1 MTVQTLGL
9 ILATLM
15 TIVAAV
21 GWSRCRKLAF
31 DLKQVKHD
39 LDLTINEK
47 ENLIKAQTGT
57 KAQGGASERTV
68 LALAGE
74 ISRIENNLTYMDDVP
89 GRKQLHKCIERMKTY
104 LHTENYDIVPLI
116 GSKYNEGMMASAVF
130 VHDDKLLLT
139 FNFKDGTR
147 TITLTDAKIA
157 EEKNTGSNLD
167 CSSAPKIWDTPLGY
181 PIFLL
186 P

>member
-39 LDLTINEK
+39 LNLTINEK

-104 LHTENYDIVPLI
+104 LQTENYDIVPLI

-130 VHDDKLLLT
+130 VHDERIPK
-139 FNFKDGTR
+139 GE
-147 TITLTDAKIA
+147 AKIISVQLPQVNYCG
-157 EEKNTGSNLD
+157 KMIQ
-167 CSSAPKIWDTPLGY
+167 SAKITVGEN
-181 PIFLL
+181 IE
-186 P
+186 

>member
-31 DLKQVKHD
+31 ELKQVKHD

-57 KAQGGASERTV
+57 KAQVVHRNV
-68 LALAGE
+68 
-74 ISRIENNLTYMDDVP
+74 
-89 GRKQLHKCIERMKTY
+89 QY
-104 LHTENYDIVPLI
+104 LPLL
-116 GSKYNEGMMASAVF
+116 GKYLV
-130 VHDDKLLLT
+130 
-139 FNFKDGTR
+139 
-147 TITLTDAKIA
+147 
-157 EEKNTGSNLD
+157 
-167 CSSAPKIWDTPLGY
+167 
-181 PIFLL
+181 
-186 P
+186 

>member
-39 LDLTINEK
+39 LDITINEK

-104 LHTENYDIVPLI
+104 LQTENYDIVPLI

-130 VHDDKLLLT
+130 VHDERIPK
-139 FNFKDGTR
+139 GE
-147 TITLTDAKIA
+147 AKIISVQLPQVNYCG
-157 EEKNTGSNLD
+157 KMIQ
-167 CSSAPKIWDTPLGY
+167 SAKITVGEN
-181 PIFLL
+181 IE
-186 P
+186 

>member
-104 LHTENYDIVPLI
+104 LQTENYDIVPLI

-130 VHDDKLLLT
+130 VHDERIPKGETKIISVQLPQV
-139 FNFKDGTR
+139 NYCGKM
-147 TITLTDAKIA
+147 IQSAKITVG
-157 EEKNTGSNLD
+157 ENIE
-167 CSSAPKIWDTPLGY
+167 
-181 PIFLL
+181 
-186 P
+186 

>member
-39 LDLTINEK
+39 PDLTINEK

-104 LHTENYDIVPLI
+104 LQTENYDIVPLI

-130 VHDDKLLLT
+130 VHDERIPK
-139 FNFKDGTR
+139 GE
-147 TITLTDAKIA
+147 AKIISVQLPQVNYCG
-157 EEKNTGSNLD
+157 KMIQ
-167 CSSAPKIWDTPLGY
+167 SAKITVGEN
-181 PIFLL
+181 IE
-186 P
+186 

>member
-39 LDLTINEK
+39 LDLSINEK

-104 LHTENYDIVPLI
+104 LQTENYDIVPLI

-130 VHDDKLLLT
+130 VHDERIPK
-139 FNFKDGTR
+139 GE
-147 TITLTDAKIA
+147 AKIISVQLPQVNYCG
-157 EEKNTGSNLD
+157 KMIQ
-167 CSSAPKIWDTPLGY
+167 SAKITVGEN
-181 PIFLL
+181 IE
-186 P
+186 

>member
-57 KAQGGASERTV
+57 KAQGGASERTI

-104 LHTENYDIVPLI
+104 LQTENYDIVPLI

-130 VHDDKLLLT
+130 VHDERIPK
-139 FNFKDGTR
+139 GE
-147 TITLTDAKIA
+147 AKIISVQLPQVNYCG
-157 EEKNTGSNLD
+157 KMIQ
-167 CSSAPKIWDTPLGY
+167 SAKITVGEN
-181 PIFLL
+181 IE
-186 P
+186 

>member
-104 LHTENYDIVPLI
+104 LQTENYDIVPLI

-130 VHDDKLLLT
+130 VHDERIPK
-139 FNFKDGTR
+139 GE
-147 TITLTDAKIA
+147 AKIISVQLPQVNYCG
-157 EEKNTGSNLD
+157 KMIQ
-167 CSSAPKIWDTPLGY
+167 SAKITVGENIELHIKVNRY
-181 PIFLL
+181 AQ
-186 P
+186 

>member
-15 TIVAAV
+15 RIVAAV

-104 LHTENYDIVPLI
+104 LQTENYDIVPLI

-130 VHDDKLLLT
+130 VHDERIPK
-139 FNFKDGTR
+139 GE
-147 TITLTDAKIA
+147 AKIISVQLPQVNYCG
-157 EEKNTGSNLD
+157 KMIQ
-167 CSSAPKIWDTPLGY
+167 SAKITVGEN
-181 PIFLL
+181 IE
-186 P
+186 

>member
-104 LHTENYDIVPLI
+104 LQTENYDIVPLI

-130 VHDDKLLLT
+130 VHDERIQK
-139 FNFKDGTR
+139 GE
-147 TITLTDAKIA
+147 AKIISVQLPQVNYCG
-157 EEKNTGSNLD
+157 KMIQ
-167 CSSAPKIWDTPLGY
+167 SAKITVGEN
-181 PIFLL
+181 IE
-186 P
+186 

>member
-89 GRKQLHKCIERMKTY
+89 GRKQLNKCIERMKTY
-104 LHTENYDIVPLI
+104 LQTENYDIVPLI

-130 VHDDKLLLT
+130 VHDERIPK
-139 FNFKDGTR
+139 GE
-147 TITLTDAKIA
+147 AKIISVQLPQVNYCG
-157 EEKNTGSNLD
+157 KMIQ
-167 CSSAPKIWDTPLGY
+167 SAKITVGEN
-181 PIFLL
+181 IE
-186 P
+186 

>member
-31 DLKQVKHD
+31 DLKQVNHD

-74 ISRIENNLTYMDDVP
+74 ISRIENNLTYMDDVL

-104 LHTENYDIVPLI
+104 LQTENYDIVPLI

-130 VHDDKLLLT
+130 VHDERIPK
-139 FNFKDGTR
+139 GE
-147 TITLTDAKIA
+147 AKIISVQLPQVNYCG
-157 EEKNTGSNLD
+157 KMIQ
-167 CSSAPKIWDTPLGY
+167 SAKITVGEN
-181 PIFLL
+181 IE
-186 P
+186 

>member
-89 GRKQLHKCIERMKTY
+89 GREQLHKCIERMKTY
-104 LHTENYDIVPLI
+104 LQTENYDIVPLI

-130 VHDDKLLLT
+130 VHDERIPK
-139 FNFKDGTR
+139 GE
-147 TITLTDAKIA
+147 AKIISVQLPQVNYCG
-157 EEKNTGSNLD
+157 KMIQ
-167 CSSAPKIWDTPLGY
+167 SAKITVGEN
-181 PIFLL
+181 IE
-186 P
+186 

>member
-104 LHTENYDIVPLI
+104 LQTENYDIVPLI

-130 VHDDKLLLT
+130 VHDERIPK
-139 FNFKDGTR
+139 GE
-147 TITLTDAKIA
+147 AKIISVQLPQINYCG
-157 EEKNTGSNLD
+157 KMIQ
-167 CSSAPKIWDTPLGY
+167 SAKITVGEN
-181 PIFLL
+181 IE
-186 P
+186 

>member
-15 TIVAAV
+15 TIVAVV

-104 LHTENYDIVPLI
+104 LQTENYDIVPLI

-130 VHDDKLLLT
+130 VHDERIPK
-139 FNFKDGTR
+139 GE
-147 TITLTDAKIA
+147 AKIISVQLPQVNYCG
-157 EEKNTGSNLD
+157 KMIQ
-167 CSSAPKIWDTPLGY
+167 SAKITVGEN
-181 PIFLL
+181 IE
-186 P
+186 

>member
-89 GRKQLHKCIERMKTY
+89 GRKQLNKCIERMKTY
-104 LHTENYDIVPLI
+104 LQTENYDIVSLI

-130 VHDDKLLLT
+130 VHDERIPK
-139 FNFKDGTR
+139 GE
-147 TITLTDAKIA
+147 AKIISVQLPQVNYCG
-157 EEKNTGSNLD
+157 KMIQ
-167 CSSAPKIWDTPLGY
+167 SAKITVGEN
-181 PIFLL
+181 IE
-186 P
+186 

>member
-74 ISRIENNLTYMDDVP
+74 ISRIENNLTYMNDVP

-104 LHTENYDIVPLI
+104 LQTENYDIVPLI

-130 VHDDKLLLT
+130 VHDERIPK
-139 FNFKDGTR
+139 GE
-147 TITLTDAKIA
+147 AKIISVQLPQVNYCG
-157 EEKNTGSNLD
+157 KMIQ
-167 CSSAPKIWDTPLGY
+167 SAKITVGEN
-181 PIFLL
+181 IE
-186 P
+186 

>member
-21 GWSRCRKLAF
+21 CWSRCRKLAF

-89 GRKQLHKCIERMKTY
+89 GRKQLRKCIERMKTY
-104 LHTENYDIVPLI
+104 LQTENYDIVPLI

-130 VHDDKLLLT
+130 VHDERIPK
-139 FNFKDGTR
+139 GE
-147 TITLTDAKIA
+147 AKIISVQLPQVNYCG
-157 EEKNTGSNLD
+157 KMIQ
-167 CSSAPKIWDTPLGY
+167 SAKITVGEN
-181 PIFLL
+181 IE
-186 P
+186 

>member
-47 ENLIKAQTGT
+47 ENLIKAQTVT

-104 LHTENYDIVPLI
+104 LQTENYDIVPLI

-130 VHDDKLLLT
+130 VHDERIPK
-139 FNFKDGTR
+139 GE
-147 TITLTDAKIA
+147 AKIISVQLPQVNYCG
-157 EEKNTGSNLD
+157 KMIQ
-167 CSSAPKIWDTPLGY
+167 SAKITVGEN
-181 PIFLL
+181 IE
-186 P
+186 

>member
-47 ENLIKAQTGT
+47 ENLIKAQTGI

-104 LHTENYDIVPLI
+104 LQTENYDIVPLI

-130 VHDDKLLLT
+130 VHDERIPK
-139 FNFKDGTR
+139 GE
-147 TITLTDAKIA
+147 AKIISVQLPQVNYCG
-157 EEKNTGSNLD
+157 KMIQ
-167 CSSAPKIWDTPLGY
+167 SAKITVGEN
-181 PIFLL
+181 IE
-186 P
+186 

>member
-1 MTVQTLGL
+1 MMTVQTLGL
-9 ILATLM
+9 ILATVM

-104 LHTENYDIVPLI
+104 LQTENYDIVPLI

-130 VHDDKLLLT
+130 VHDERIPK
-139 FNFKDGTR
+139 GE
-147 TITLTDAKIA
+147 AKIISVQLPQVNYCG
-157 EEKNTGSNLD
+157 KMIQ
-167 CSSAPKIWDTPLGY
+167 SAKITVGEN
-181 PIFLL
+181 IE
-186 P
+186 

>member
-15 TIVAAV
+15 TIVPAV

-104 LHTENYDIVPLI
+104 LQTENYDIVPLI

-130 VHDDKLLLT
+130 VHDERIPK
-139 FNFKDGTR
+139 GE
-147 TITLTDAKIA
+147 AKIISVQLPQVNYCG
-157 EEKNTGSNLD
+157 KMIQ
-167 CSSAPKIWDTPLGY
+167 SAKITVGEN
-181 PIFLL
+181 IE
-186 P
+186 

>member
-1 MTVQTLGL
+1 MMTVQTLGL
-9 ILATLM
+9 ILVTLM

-104 LHTENYDIVPLI
+104 LQTENYDIVPLI

-130 VHDDKLLLT
+130 VHDERIPK
-139 FNFKDGTR
+139 GE
-147 TITLTDAKIA
+147 AKIISVQLPQVNYCG
-157 EEKNTGSNLD
+157 KMIQ
-167 CSSAPKIWDTPLGY
+167 SAKITVGEN
-181 PIFLL
+181 IE
-186 P
+186 

>member
-1 MTVQTLGL
+1 MTVQTIGL

-104 LHTENYDIVPLI
+104 LQTENYDIVPLI

-130 VHDDKLLLT
+130 VHDERIPK
-139 FNFKDGTR
+139 GE
-147 TITLTDAKIA
+147 AKIISVQLPQVNYCG
-157 EEKNTGSNLD
+157 KMIQ
-167 CSSAPKIWDTPLGY
+167 SAKITVGEN
-181 PIFLL
+181 IE
-186 P
+186 

>member
-15 TIVAAV
+15 AIVAAV

-104 LHTENYDIVPLI
+104 LQTENYDIVSLI

-130 VHDDKLLLT
+130 VHDERIPK
-139 FNFKDGTR
+139 GE
-147 TITLTDAKIA
+147 AKIISVQLPQVNYCG
-157 EEKNTGSNLD
+157 KMIQ
-167 CSSAPKIWDTPLGY
+167 SAKITVGEN
-181 PIFLL
+181 IE
-186 P
+186 

>member
-1 MTVQTLGL
+1 MTVQTLEL

-74 ISRIENNLTYMDDVP
+74 ISRIENNLTYMDNVP

-104 LHTENYDIVPLI
+104 LQTENYDIVPLI

-130 VHDDKLLLT
+130 VHDERIPK
-139 FNFKDGTR
+139 GE
-147 TITLTDAKIA
+147 AKIISVQLPQVNYCG
-157 EEKNTGSNLD
+157 KMIQ
-167 CSSAPKIWDTPLGY
+167 SAKITVGEN
-181 PIFLL
+181 IE
-186 P
+186 

>member
-104 LHTENYDIVPLI
+104 LQTENYDIVPLI
-116 GSKYNEGMMASAVF
+116 GSKYNEGMTASAVF
-130 VHDDKLLLT
+130 VHDERIPK
-139 FNFKDGTR
+139 GE
-147 TITLTDAKIA
+147 AKIISVQLPQVNYCG
-157 EEKNTGSNLD
+157 KMIQ
-167 CSSAPKIWDTPLGY
+167 SAKITVGEN
-181 PIFLL
+181 IE
-186 P
+186 

>member
-15 TIVAAV
+15 TIAAAV

-104 LHTENYDIVPLI
+104 LQTENYDIVPLI

-130 VHDDKLLLT
+130 VHDERIPK
-139 FNFKDGTR
+139 GE
-147 TITLTDAKIA
+147 AKIISVQLPQVNYCG
-157 EEKNTGSNLD
+157 KMIQ
-167 CSSAPKIWDTPLGY
+167 SAKITVGEN
-181 PIFLL
+181 IE
-186 P
+186 

>member
-15 TIVAAV
+15 TIIAAV

-104 LHTENYDIVPLI
+104 LQTENYDIVPLI

-130 VHDDKLLLT
+130 VHDERIPK
-139 FNFKDGTR
+139 GE
-147 TITLTDAKIA
+147 AKIISVQLPQVNYCG
-157 EEKNTGSNLD
+157 KMIQ
-167 CSSAPKIWDTPLGY
+167 SAKITVGEN
-181 PIFLL
+181 IE
-186 P
+186 

>member
-31 DLKQVKHD
+31 DLKQVKHE

-104 LHTENYDIVPLI
+104 LQTENYDIVPLI

-130 VHDDKLLLT
+130 VHDERIPK
-139 FNFKDGTR
+139 GE
-147 TITLTDAKIA
+147 AKIISVQLPQVNYCG
-157 EEKNTGSNLD
+157 KMIQ
-167 CSSAPKIWDTPLGY
+167 SAKITVGEN
-181 PIFLL
+181 IE
-186 P
+186 

>member
-104 LHTENYDIVPLI
+104 LQTENYDIVPLI
-116 GSKYNEGMMASAVF
+116 GGKYNEGMMASAVF
-130 VHDDKLLLT
+130 VHDERIPK
-139 FNFKDGTR
+139 GE
-147 TITLTDAKIA
+147 AKIISVQLPQVNYCG
-157 EEKNTGSNLD
+157 KMIQ
-167 CSSAPKIWDTPLGY
+167 SAKITVGEN
-181 PIFLL
+181 IE
-186 P
+186 

>member
-1 MTVQTLGL
+1 MMTVQTLGL
-9 ILATLM
+9 ILTTLM

-104 LHTENYDIVPLI
+104 LQTENYDIVPLI

-130 VHDDKLLLT
+130 VHDERIPK
-139 FNFKDGTR
+139 GE
-147 TITLTDAKIA
+147 AKIISVQLPQVNYCG
-157 EEKNTGSNLD
+157 KMIQ
-167 CSSAPKIWDTPLGY
+167 SAKITVGEN
-181 PIFLL
+181 IE
-186 P
+186 